1 MKIVYHQTF
10 RKHFK
15 KRIAPHKNLTSRF
28 YQRLNLLLKDSNH
41 SSLKRHQ
48 LKGKKRY
55 YWSFSVTGDIRV
67 IYRIERKT
75 LFLYDIGTHSQ
86 VY

>member
-1 MKIVYHQTF
+1 MKIVYHKTF

-15 KRIAPHKNLTSRF
+15 ERVVSQKKLQSRF
-28 YQRLNLLLKDSNH
+28 YQRLNLLIKNPNSPVLRK
-41 SSLKRHQ
+41 HQ
-48 LKGKKRY
+48 LKGKKKV

-67 IYRIERKT
+67 IYKMEKSI
-75 LFLYDIGTHSQ
+75 LFLYDIGTHEQ